1 MLKSH
6 VIQPSSE
13 LKEKEGWKEQG
24 REGRNE
30 KRKKKKKKNQKAIR
44 LETLR
49 EEELV

>member
-13 LKEKEGWKEQG
+13 LKEKEGWKEEG

-30 KRKKKKKKNQKAIR
+30 KRKKKKKNQKAIR

>member
-13 LKEKEGWKEQG
+13 LKEKEGSKEEG

-30 KRKKKKKKNQKAIR
+30 KRKKKKKNQKAIR